1 LQSYPELV
9 RAAECPVI
17 DTSCGALLLL
27 ARLVRETGNKVVLT
41 GEGSDEWMLGYPWYK
56 AHKALSFLDAI
67 PGVQVS
73 DFVRRS
79 FLRFHGMPIAPEEE
93 VRRRVESVG
102 GPSAWLD
109 CFGLLS
115 ITKRYFYSERMW
127 AATAAADPWANIG
140 MDLEKARRWDP
151 ANREVWLAARV
162 NMAGHL
168 LQAKGD
174 RVAMHSSVEVRYP
187 FLDEEVFAYL
197 AKLHPRWKLRGFDD
211 KYVLRRLAARYL
223 PKSVYSRK
231 KVIFRAPF
239 DSFHMDPEPAFVAE
253 LLSDES
259 LAKSGYFDA
268 KSVRKW
274 RGEFRQL
281 KTGSLPRLTVE
292 MGLTAVVA
300 TQLWYHTYIDG
311 SLCSLPSPAGSAPKV
326 AAA

>member
-1 LQSYPELV
+1 
-9 RAAECPVI
+9 
-17 DTSCGALLLL
+17 
-27 ARLVRETGNKVVLT
+27 
-41 GEGSDEWMLGYPWYK
+41 
-56 AHKALSFLDAI
+56 
-67 PGVQVS
+67 
-73 DFVRRS
+73 
-79 FLRFHGMPIAPEEE
+79 
-93 VRRRVESVG
+93 
-102 GPSAWLD
+102 
-109 CFGLLS
+109 
-115 ITKRYFYSERMW
+115 
-127 AATAAADPWANIG
+127 
-140 MDLEKARRWDP
+140 MDLEKARRWSKTS
-151 ANREVWLAARV
+151 REVWLASRV

-187 FLDEEVFAYL
+187 FLDEDVFAYL
-197 AKLHPRWKLRGFDD
+197 AKLHPRWKLRGFTD
-211 KYVLRRLAARYL
+211 KYILRRLAARYL

-268 KSVRKW
+268 KSVRHW
-274 RGEFRQL
+274 RQTFRSL
-281 KTGSLPRLTVE
+281 KPGSLPRLTAE

-311 SLCSLPSPAGSAPKV
+311 SLSSLPSQAGSVPAV